1 MRETFKILLRHYLI
15 AIMITM
21 IVFWLINEIPSVE
34 YLKLNKT
41 ETIATIVS
49 IPIVGILF
57 SKLLYRRM
65 KKTEK
70 NLYYYSVLTLG
81 MTWVLI
87 LYSKAIILGI
97 VRTIEIGQLELFDS
111 IIGYSIYQLWL
122 FLGLGIINGI
132 IGGIF
137 LKIDLIKNLNK
148 IINGTQQ
155 GV

>member
-1 MRETFKILLRHYLI
+1 
-15 AIMITM
+15 M